1 MTAVAGFSPDT
12 PPEVRR
18 RVVIVL
24 GLAVLGISSSAVLV
38 RFMED
43 IGPIALA
50 AWRCLGSGLV
60 LGPGIA
66 LSINKLNRRDL
77 GMTAAAG
84 ALLGLHFAVWFASLS
99 YTTVMRST
107 VLVALVPVWTGVLEW
122 AVLGRRPTGGFWLG
136 TSVALAGVALMTGGD
151 FSGGALIGDLLAAVG
166 GVLWSLYFILG
177 RQVRQRVEITA
188 YMGLVCLA
196 AAALLFPLAVVWGD
210 PLSGFTGATWGLIAL
225 AIAGPQLI
233 GHQGTNYAVKYLPA
247 TVVSTTML
255 LEPVGATLLAVVFL
269 GEMPGPM
276 AALGGLVVVAGVR
289 LATR

>member
-1 MTAVAGFSPDT
+1 
-12 PPEVRR
+12 
-18 RVVIVL
+18 
-24 GLAVLGISSSAVLV
+24 
-38 RFMED
+38 
-43 IGPIALA
+43 
-50 AWRCLGSGLV
+50 V